1 MPLKTEASPDY
12 LFTRSSGTNKVFFK
26 SNINMQTITIEGQLR
41 TGLGK
46 TATRLLRSEG
56 KVPGVIYGG
65 ARELNFSAPVTAF
78 KTLVYTPDFQLVE
91 VKLDGTTHRCIL
103 KEIQFDKVTDAL
115 NHLDFLELVEDK
127 KVIATIPLK
136 FTGAAKG
143 VKDGGKL
150 ITKMKSLKVK
160 TLPKFLRENIEVDL
174 TNLELN
180 GNIRVEDVKAPN
192 YEILNSPR
200 IPVASI
206 VLTRVL
212 KQEETTAA
220 TGAAAPASAAP
231 AAATPAAA
239 AKAPAAK
246 PAAKK

>member
-1 MPLKTEASPDY
+1 
-12 LFTRSSGTNKVFFK
+12 
-26 SNINMQTITIEGQLR
+26 
-41 TGLGK
+41 
-46 TATRLLRSEG
+46 
-56 KVPGVIYGG
+56 VPGVIYGG

-91 VKLDGTTHRCIL
+91 VKLEGTTHRCIL
-103 KEIQFDKVTDAL
+103 KEIQFDKVTDDL

-212 KQEETTAA
+212 KQEET
-220 TGAAAPASAAP
+220 GAAAASAAAPTAAAP
-231 AAATPAAA
+231 AAAAT
-239 AKAPAAK
+239 KAPAAK